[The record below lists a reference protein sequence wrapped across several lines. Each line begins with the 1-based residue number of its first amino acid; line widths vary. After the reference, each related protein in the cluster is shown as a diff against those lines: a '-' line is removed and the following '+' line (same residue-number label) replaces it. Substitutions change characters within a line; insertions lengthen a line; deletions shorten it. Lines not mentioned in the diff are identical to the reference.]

1 MVDPDHWIAD
11 PAAMTSCSP
20 MVARLLSRGTLPA
33 GQAASVSIMP
43 PATQPYRTAFASS
56 GIGLLSQMETFTD
69 ISVDS

>member
-1 MVDPDHWIAD
+1 
-11 PAAMTSCSP
+11 
-20 MVARLLSRGTLPA
+20 
-33 GQAASVSIMP
+33 MP